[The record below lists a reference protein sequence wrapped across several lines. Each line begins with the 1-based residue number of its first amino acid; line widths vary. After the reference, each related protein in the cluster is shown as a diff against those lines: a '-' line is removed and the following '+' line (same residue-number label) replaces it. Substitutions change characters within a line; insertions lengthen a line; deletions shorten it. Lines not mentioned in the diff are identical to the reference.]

1 MAATRTRRPRT
12 VRPCAAAPLGCT
24 CMSDTVEHNLQA
36 LDRIKARQA
45 AAPRSRC
52 TECGC
57 EGNAAIIAALGRCF
71 DCKRDADAAVY
82 GFAPSAR
89 NR

>member
-1 MAATRTRRPRT
+1 MARKTAPA
-12 VRPCAAAPLGCT
+12 PCAAAHVGCT
-24 CMSDTVEHNLQA
+24 CMGNVVEHNLQA

-45 AAPRSRC
+45 AAPRSAC
-52 TECGC
+52 PECGQS
-57 EGNAAIIAALGRCF
+57 GNAAIIASLGRCF
-71 DCKRDADAAVY
+71 DCKRDADAAIY